1 MSRREWQGFILVVV
15 SATGFGLMA
24 VTARLAYAGGANVPT
39 LLFLRFALGAAAL
52 WALLAA
58 RRDLPRLRPRTLVLL
73 ALMGLLGYAGQ
84 STLYFSALTRIPASL
99 TAMLLY
105 LYPLLVALLSAVFLH
120 QPLTRWQAVSLVL
133 TLGGLGLML
142 WQPGTRLAYDP
153 LGVAMGAGAALVYS
167 LYIMAGD
174 RAMDGTSPLHASAV
188 IMTGAAASFLAVGL
202 SRGMLHFSLTPSG
215 WAGVLGLVL
224 LGTLLAI
231 LTFLAGLQRLGPTRA
246 SIVSALEPVVTV
258 ISAWAFLGEAL
269 GLRQATGA
277 LLALAGALLVQV
289 PPRAA
294 RGRHGFQGRTAL
306 VTGASSGIG
315 RATALALA
323 QAGATVVALARSAS
337 ALDELAAAHPGR
349 ILPCPGDVTR
359 PESLA
364 AAVDLALSA
373 TGRLDILVNN
383 AGVGLDT
390 PVEDMEPDWLRQCLE
405 VNVIGAL
412 NAMRA
417 ALPVMRKQG
426 EGQIINVASVAG
438 RLPVPYSG
446 GYSASKFALAALG
459 DTLRIENHVHGI
471 QVIQVFP
478 GSTQTP
484 FRQHALGRE
493 TVPKP
498 RPRRATPEQVATRI
512 LRASLRGERE
522 AYLSLTDWFLSRA
535 PAWWPGLTAS
545 IVGWVYRRAER
556 PVANPGATPIAAPT
570 RPLAAKSA
578 RAGDGGE
585 V

>member
-1 MSRREWQGFILVVV
+1 MSRREWQGFILVVI
-15 SATGFGLMA
+15 SATGFGFMA
-24 VTARLAYAGGANVPT
+24 VTAHLAYAGGANVPT

-52 WALLAA
+52 WTLLAV
-58 RRDLPRLRPRTLVLL
+58 RRDLPRLQPRTLVLL

-105 LYPLLVALLSAVFLH
+105 LYPLLVALFSAAFLR
-120 QPLTRWQAVSLVL
+120 QPLTRWQGAALVL

-142 WQPGTRLAYDP
+142 WQPGVHLGYDP
-153 LGVAMGAGAALVYS
+153 IGVAMGAGAALVYS

-174 RAMDGTSPLHASAV
+174 RAMGRTSPLHASAV
-188 IMTGAAASFLAVGL
+188 IMTAAAASFLSVGL
-202 SRGMLHFSLTPSG
+202 YRGLLHFSLSPSG
-215 WAGVLGLVL
+215 WAGILALVL
-224 LGTLLAI
+224 FGTLLAV

-258 ISAWAFLGEAL
+258 VTAWAFLGEAL
-269 GLRQATGA
+269 GPRQVAGA

-289 PPRAA
+289 PTRAA
-294 RGRHGFQGRTAL
+294 RSFEGRTAL

-315 RATALALA
+315 QATTLALA
-323 QAGATVVALARSAS
+323 RAGATVVALARTTT
-337 ALDELAAAHPGR
+337 ALEEMAAAHPGR
-349 ILPCPGDVTR
+349 ILACPGDVTR

-364 AAVDLALSA
+364 AAVNLALSA

-383 AGVGLDT
+383 AGVGLNT
-390 PVEDMEPDWLRQCLE
+390 PVEEMEPDWLRQCLE
-405 VNVIGAL
+405 VNVVGAL
-412 NAMRA
+412 HAIHA
-417 ALPVMRKQG
+417 ALPAMRRQG

-484 FRQHALGRE
+484 FRQHALGRQM
-493 TVPKP
+493 VPKP
-498 RPRRATPEQVATRI
+498 RPRRARAEQVAARI

-535 PAWWPGLTAS
+535 PAWWPGLTAF

-556 PVANPGATPIAAPT
+556 PAATPAPT
-570 RPLAAKSA
+570 STSVPARSLAGDPAE
-578 RAGDGGE
+578 AGDGAE